1 VDPEFWPLSGQ
12 TGSDRNTAADA
23 GAGAGAAP
31 GGGSPWEWEHPHVW
45 MPHIWMPAIKRDR
58 GASREIKTIPFLV
71 LTLVVFI
78 TATAMSSDVSN
89 DNTHVLTGTILGTGL
104 LIVGFTLAFLLPSG
118 ITFVLF
124 YSALAL
130 GLGGSIALAG
140 ALAAGVAAFPTRVG
154 MIGGTLTGSYALAA
168 VIQVPVISSLAATIG
183 WVDALRLVGS
193 MLALLAVAIV
203 LLMPAMPRLIR
214 PRPATGAVPFLQLMR
229 RKQVWTGFLLEVTAS
244 PLGAYAF
251 VAIATFARGLSLALW
266 VATGTVIAV
275 AAGNALGRIIAGA
288 ASDRFGVNRV
298 FLVILALSLLAVIL
312 LLVPG
317 NGLTVLLA
325 ALAAGIGFG
334 GPVGL
339 LSRLASASVPDAP
352 NTAFGLLFF
361 GYALGV
367 FFGPLLGAAAGGNIQ
382 SWVVLGGV
390 AGIGLLMLII
400 RGMLARSGPERVA
413 RG

>member
-1 VDPEFWPLSGQ
+1 MFRSVYSRRLALRVLISGLILQFVFGMAYTWGAVVPYVRLHDHWSSLLISAVFSGTPLGY
-12 TGSDRNTAADA
+12 GIGIVIGGWLADR
-23 GAGAGAAP
+23 
-31 GGGSPWEWEHPHVW
+31 SPPRRLCW
-45 MPHIWMPAIKRDR
+45 I
-58 GASREIKTIPFLV
+58 
-71 LTLVVFI
+71 
-78 TATAMSSDVSN
+78 
-89 DNTHVLTGTILGTGL
+89 GTGL

-400 RGMLARSGPERVA
+400 RGLLARSGPERVA

>member
-1 VDPEFWPLSGQ
+1 MFRSVFSRRLALRVLISGLILQFVFGMAYAWGAVVPYVRLHDHWSSLLISAVFSGAPLGY
-12 TGSDRNTAADA
+12 GIGIAIGGWLADR
-23 GAGAGAAP
+23 
-31 GGGSPWEWEHPHVW
+31 SPPRRLCW
-45 MPHIWMPAIKRDR
+45 I
-58 GASREIKTIPFLV
+58 
-71 LTLVVFI
+71 
-78 TATAMSSDVSN
+78 
-89 DNTHVLTGTILGTGL
+89 GTGL
-104 LIVGFTLAFLLPSG
+104 LIIGFTVAFLLPSG

-140 ALAAGVAAFPTRVG
+140 ALAAGVSAFPTRVG

-168 VIQVPVISSLAATIG
+168 VILVPVISSLAATIG

-193 MLALLAVAIV
+193 MLALLAVAMV
-203 LLMPAMPRLIR
+203 LLMPALPRLNR
-214 PRPATGAVPFLQLMR
+214 PKPATGTAPFLQLMR
-229 RKQVWTGFLLEVTAS
+229 RKQVWPGFFLEMTAS

-251 VAIATFARGLSLALW
+251 VAIATYARGLSLALW
-266 VATGTVIAV
+266 VATGAVITL

-298 FLVILALSLLAVIL
+298 FLVILTLSLLAVIL

-325 ALAAGIGFG
+325 ALAAGIGLG
-334 GPVGL
+334 GPAGL

-367 FFGPLLGAAAGGNIQ
+367 FAGPLLGAAAGGTTQ
-382 SWVVLGGV
+382 SWFVLGGV

-400 RGMLARSGPERVA
+400 RGMLARSRPERVA